1 MGGLMVNL
9 AGKVVVFCLPGA
21 TYSGRFLKNMLA
33 LQDHLLGQGAI
44 PVYEQHYR
52 SLVHYSR
59 FMCLNSDPATKKPFL
74 GMPYDYVMWID
85 SDIVFT
91 VDNFV
96 KLVNHDKDI
105 MTGWYASPIGKDGE
119 LATSVYD
126 QIDAGQN
133 HSVGVEEMKG
143 LTEPFR
149 IAGNGLGWTLMKSG
163 VLEKMPYPWFVPKML
178 TMNGKKWA
186 TSEDIMFFIDAHLA
200 GYEIWVD
207 PTIRVGHEKI
217 TVL

>member
-1 MGGLMVNL
+1 MVSL

-33 LQDHLLGQGAI
+33 LQDYLIKQGAHPI
-44 PVYEQHYR
+44 YEQHYR
-52 SLVHYSR
+52 ALVHYSR
-59 FMCLNSDPATKKPFL
+59 FMCLNPDPETRKPFR
-74 GMPYDYVMWID
+74 GIPYDYAMWVD

-91 VDNFV
+91 VDDFV

-105 MTGWYASPIGKDGE
+105 MTGWYISPSGKAGE
-119 LATSVYD
+119 FATSVYD

-133 HSVGVEEMKG
+133 YSVGIDEMKG
-143 LTEPFR
+143 LTEPFQ
-149 IAGNGLGWTLMKSG
+149 IASNGLGWVLLKSG
-163 VLEKMPYPWFVPKML
+163 VLEKMPYPWFAPKML

-186 TSEDIMFFIDAHLA
+186 TSEDTMFFADAHMA
-200 GYEIWVD
+200 GFDIWID
-207 PTIRVGHEKI
+207 PTVRVGHEKI